1 MDFSLTEE
9 QELLLESLDELM
21 ARECTPQYV
30 RECDEAGRYP
40 DEFAQAMVD
49 AGFGLLGVPEEYD
62 GVPVDT
68 LTLMLVKERLMK
80 NGGPICLF
88 TQPFLVDT
96 VLTFGNKDQ
105 IKATMEAVK
114 VGKIAHCS
122 GFTEPEAGSDN
133 SGLKTTFTRRDGKVY
148 INGQKSFI
156 TNADKAPYMMCL
168 TRDPLQEDPRKAFT
182 TWWVPLDSPGIK
194 IDPLSKLG
202 WHMSNTC
209 EVYLDNV
216 EVDEDDIFGV
226 EGNALR
232 QTMKNFE
239 LERLLMAAG
248 ALGSAECAYG
258 DAASYAN
265 SRVQFGK
272 TIGSFQLIQ
281 QKITNMAI
289 KIENMKNL
297 VYKCAWMHDSG
308 LPIRNE
314 SAMAKLYCAQ
324 AANEVIDDALQ
335 IMGGI
340 GYTNDC
346 RIQRLWRD
354 TRNVR
359 IGGGTDEIMYH
370 VAGRGLL
377 KELKADR

>member
-1 MDFSLTEE
+1 MDFKLSEE

-21 ARECTPQYV
+21 ERECSPEYV
-30 RECDEAGRYP
+30 RNCDEEGRFP
-40 DEFAQAMVD
+40 VEFAQALVD
-49 AGFGLLGVPEEYD
+49 SGFGLLGIPEECG

-68 LTLMLVKERLMK
+68 LTLMLVKERLMR

-88 TQPFLVDT
+88 TQPFIVDT
-96 VLTFGNKDQ
+96 VLCYGSEEQ
-105 IKATMEAVK
+105 IAVTMEAVK
-114 VGKIAHCS
+114 VGQIAHCS
-122 GFTEPEAGSDN
+122 GFTEPQAGSDT
-133 SGLKTTFTRRDGKVY
+133 SSLATTFTRKDGKVY

-156 TNADKAPYMMCL
+156 TNADIAPYMMCL
-168 TRDPLQEDPRKAFT
+168 TRDPLLEDPKKAFT
-182 TWWVPLDSPGIK
+182 TWWLPLDAKGVKVVPLEK
-194 IDPLSKLG
+194 TG
-202 WHMSNTC
+202 WHMTKTC

-216 EVDEDDIFGV
+216 ELEEKDIFGV
-226 EGNALR
+226 EGEALK

-239 LERLLMAAG
+239 VERLLMASQ
-248 ALGSAECAYG
+248 ALGSAECAYL
-258 DAASYAN
+258 DSVNYAN
-265 SRVQFGK
+265 QRVQFGK
-272 TIGSFQLIQ
+272 PIGSFQLIQ

-289 KIENMKNL
+289 KIENMKGQ
-297 VYKCAWMHDSG
+297 VYKCAWMHDNG
-308 LPIRNE
+308 CPIRNE

-354 TRNVR
+354 TRVSR

-377 KELKADR
+377 KELKSM